1 MFPSKPT
8 FTEKDLP
15 DLKGKV
21 YMVTGSSAGIGKE
34 LARILYAKNAKIW
47 VAARSESKAT
57 KAIEEIKASA
67 PSSAGELV
75 FLPLDLADLTTIKP
89 SVERFLA
96 AESTLHVLFNNAGV
110 MMPNDTAGMTA
121 QGYELHLGVNN
132 VGTFLLTALL
142 TPLLVATAKKSPA
155 NTVRVVW
162 VSSSGAEMFAE
173 EGVAISE
180 ETLRDFATVKANRYG
195 LSKAG
200 NWLHAVEFA
209 KRHRADG
216 IVSIPLNPGNLRS
229 ELFRDSGVGLKFLAR
244 TVGYPVVNGA
254 YTELFAGLSP
264 DVTLDNSGEW
274 GEYRLLC

>member
-34 LARILYAKNAKIW
+34 LARILYAKNAKVW